1 MKVKDQFN
9 QWVRRRIE
17 EYGFEE
23 GSDFSPLLVK
33 TRGRPRQDYLITID
47 MAKELAMVER
57 TERGRATRRYFI
69 EMEKA
74 AREMAATLIAQG
86 QPEAIPQVVFDP
98 PRRR

>member
-1 MKVKDQFN
+1 MFDARALHGRLKVKDQFN

-33 TRGRPRQDYLITID
+33 TRGRLRRDYLITID

-57 TERGRATRRYFI
+57 TKRGRQTRRYSI
-69 EMEKA
+69 EMDLLPI
-74 AREMAATLIAQG
+74 RPHSRGGI
-86 QPEAIPQVVFDP
+86 
-98 PRRR
+98 